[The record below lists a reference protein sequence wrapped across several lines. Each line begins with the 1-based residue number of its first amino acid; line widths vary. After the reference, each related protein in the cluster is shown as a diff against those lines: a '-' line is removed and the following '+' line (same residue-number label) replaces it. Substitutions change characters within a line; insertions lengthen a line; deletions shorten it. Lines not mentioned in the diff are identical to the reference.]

1 MSKII
6 FILCIFYA
14 LFMHSELQAQIIIN
28 SPDTCMCFT
37 PAEVRKSDKIRDE
50 RNYLRDQNKDLQN
63 KVDTLTLY
71 VQDLKAQNAEKNK
84 KIISLNDF
92 IDMQSKH
99 IIEIENK
106 PTLTIIEK
114 RPWYEIPAYTTAGI
128 TIGILLKIFVIK

>member
-1 MSKII
+1 
-6 FILCIFYA
+6 
-14 LFMHSELQAQIIIN
+14 MHSGLQAQIIIN
-28 SPDTCMCFT
+28 GPDTCMCFT
-37 PAEVRKSDKIRDE
+37 SAEVRKSDKIRDE

-63 KVDTLTLY
+63 KVDTLKLY

-92 IDMQSKH
+92 INMQSSH

-106 PTLTIIEK
+106 PTQTIVEK

-128 TIGILLKIFVIK
+128 TLGILLKILVIK